1 MIRRARLMAF
11 AGGMA
16 AFPGGAREDQDGDI
30 VDTAIRETEEEC
42 GVRVER
48 SDLHLWARWLTPQFE
63 PRRYDTYFFT
73 MKIPVGAA
81 PASTSG
87 EAEAAFWIAAA
98 TAVSRHHQ
106 GRLPML
112 PPTLVMLEDL
122 AAAGS
127 VEAVLSTPREV
138 AQVTPWPA
146 RAANGRAVLRVH
158 LDGRGGGRPRAE
170 VDPE

>member
-1 MIRRARLMAF
+1 MILRARSMAF
-11 AGGMA
+11 AGAMA
-16 AFPGGAREDQDGDI
+16 AFPGGAREDRDGDI

-48 SDLHLWARWLTPQFE
+48 SDLRLWARWLTPQFE
-63 PRRYDTYFFT
+63 PRRYDTHFFT
-73 MKIPVGAA
+73 MRIPAA
-81 PASTSG
+81 ATPRSTSG
-87 EAEAAFWIAAA
+87 EAERAFWIAAE
-98 TAVSRHHQ
+98 TAVAQHAQ
-106 GRLPML
+106 GLLPML

-127 VEAVLSTPREV
+127 VEAVLATPR
-138 AQVTPWPA
+138 QVVQVMPW
-146 RAANGRAVLRVH
+146 RAEGVHGRAVLRVD